1 MSRIFELAGL
11 MLRNGGIARAFANR
25 NYRIYTSGNAV
36 SLIGTWVQRVATGW
50 LTWELTQSGT
60 WLGLVA
66 AAEFFPSVFAN
77 PLGGAI
83 ADRFDRLQLTR
94 ICQSLLA
101 LQAAVLGVL
110 TLMGLMTPE
119 LLFALT
125 FFLGVVTAFN
135 QPARLSLVPSLVR
148 REDISAAVAVNSVL
162 WNGARFVGPAV
173 AGVLIVGIGVGWA
186 FLVNALS
193 YAAFLLAIHFIHLP
207 PLPAKAKTMGMG
219 REIVEG
225 FAYVLQHKGIGPLIL
240 LLVLSSV
247 TARPFAEM
255 LPGFADDVFGRGAD
269 ALAMLTAATGFG
281 AVVGGVWLGQAGRS
295 TGLTRL
301 TVWNVLLLALAI
313 LAFAATDWLPFALVS
328 VAVAGFAMVAS
339 GVATQSQIQSSTDPA
354 MLGRVLSIY
363 GLTFR
368 AGPAIGALAIG
379 GLSEAFGLRLPVAGG
394 AAICILGW
402 MWAYSRRH
410 QIEAYLEAP
419 AASPAATVA
428 AEIPPSRAAPP
439 AAQQ

>member
-1 MSRIFELAGL
+1 MSRLFEIAGL
-11 MLRNGGIARAFANR
+11 MLRNGGIARAFSNR
-25 NYRIYTSGNAV
+25 NYRIYTSGNFV

-50 LTWELTQSGT
+50 LTWDLTQSGT
-60 WLGLVA
+60 WLGLIA

-83 ADRFDRLQLTR
+83 ADRVDRLQLTR

-101 LQAAVLGVL
+101 MQALVLGVL
-110 TLMGLMTPE
+110 TVMGLMTPE

-125 FFLGVVTAFN
+125 VFLGVVTAFN

-162 WNGARFVGPAV
+162 WNGARFVGPV
-173 AGVLIVGIGVGWA
+173 VSGILIVGIGVGWA

-193 YAAFLLAIHFIHLP
+193 YVAFLVAIHFVQ
-207 PLPAKAKTMGMG
+207 LPALPLKAKQTSMVQ
-219 REIVEG
+219 EIAEG
-225 FAYVLQHKGIGPLIL
+225 FGYVMHHKGVGPLML
-240 LLVLSSV
+240 LLMLSSV

-255 LPGFADDVFGRGAD
+255 LPGFADHVFGRGAD
-269 ALAMLTAATGFG
+269 ALAMLTAATGLG
-281 AVVGGVWLGQAGRS
+281 AVVGGVWLGQAGKS

-301 TVWNVLLLALAI
+301 TIWNVLLLAIAI
-313 LAFAATDWLPFALVS
+313 VAFSATAWLPFALIA
-328 VAVAGFAMVAS
+328 VAVAGFAMVVS
-339 GVATQSQIQSSTDPA
+339 GVTTQSQIQSSTDPA

-368 AGPAIGALAIG
+368 AGPAVGALIIG

-402 MWAYSRRH
+402 LWAFRRRREM
-410 QIEAYLEAP
+410 EAHLEASVPP
-419 AASPAATVA
+419 ADAPPVQAA
-428 AEIPPSRAAPP
+428 PSRATPP
-439 AAQQ
+439 AAQ

>member
-11 MLRNGGIARAFANR
+11 MLRNGGIARAFSNR

-83 ADRFDRLQLTR
+83 ADRVDRLQLTW

-101 LQAAVLGVL
+101 LQAAALGVL

-119 LLFALT
+119 LLFVLT
-125 FFLGVVTAFN
+125 VFLGVVTAFN

-193 YAAFLLAIHFIHLP
+193 YAAFLLAIQFIHLP

-219 REIVEG
+219 REIMEG
-225 FAYVLQHKGIGPLIL
+225 FAYVLHHKGIGPLIL

-313 LAFAATDWLPFALVS
+313 LAFAATDWLPLALVS

-402 MWAYSRRH
+402 LWAHARRH
-410 QIEAYLEAP
+410 QIEAYLEASPPSPTATEDADLP
-419 AASPAATVA
+419 A
-428 AEIPPSRAAPP
+428 SRAAPP
-439 AAQQ
+439 AAQ

>member
-1 MSRIFELAGL
+1 
-11 MLRNGGIARAFANR
+11 LRNGGIARAFSNR

-83 ADRFDRLQLTR
+83 ADRVDRLQLTW

-101 LQAAVLGVL
+101 LQAAALGVL

-119 LLFALT
+119 LLFVLT
-125 FFLGVVTAFN
+125 VFLGVVTAFN

-162 WNGARFVGPAV
+162 WNGARFVGPTV

-193 YAAFLLAIHFIHLP
+193 YAAFLLAIQFIHLP
-207 PLPAKAKTMGMG
+207 SLPAKAKTMGMG
-219 REIVEG
+219 REIMEG
-225 FAYVLQHKGIGPLIL
+225 FAYVLHHKGIGPLIL

-313 LAFAATDWLPFALVS
+313 LAFAATDWLPLALVS

-339 GVATQSQIQSSTDPA
+339 GVATQ
-354 MLGRVLSIY
+354 
-363 GLTFR
+363 
-368 AGPAIGALAIG
+368 
-379 GLSEAFGLRLPVAGG
+379 
-394 AAICILGW
+394 
-402 MWAYSRRH
+402 
-410 QIEAYLEAP
+410 
-419 AASPAATVA
+419 
-428 AEIPPSRAAPP
+428 
-439 AAQQ
+439 